1 MKKLLIAL
9 FALCLLLPGCSK
21 APEST
26 PNLPV
31 FTPPTTTH
39 GHEHTP
45 TQPNASRPTQPTPA
59 PTEPDLG
66 PATFTMYLPNEN
78 SDGFVENNVTIDHLY
93 HGGIMVLL
101 MVRGVVN
108 EGVQANFCTREDKAL
123 HLDLNEE
130 FLNQL
135 QTLDANAERMLVGS
149 IVNTFLSAYDCD
161 SILLTVH
168 GKAITSGSIQYDSP
182 LSFFE

>member
-9 FALCLLLPGCSK
+9 FALCMLLPGCSK
-21 APEST
+21 NPEST

-31 FTPPTTTH
+31 FTPPATTH
-39 GHEHTP
+39 GHAHTP
-45 TQPNASRPTQPTPA
+45 TKPDASRPATT

-66 PATFTMYLPNEN
+66 PAAFTLYLPNEN

-108 EGVQANFCTREDKAL
+108 EGVQANFCNREGNAL

-161 SILLTVH
+161 SILLTVN
-168 GKAITSGSIQYDSP
+168 GKSIDIGTMQYNSP
-182 LSFFE
+182 FSFFE